1 MKYCDNSRYDISKVS
16 NARDYEKILALS
28 EEIENLTKDNY
39 LKDRQIKEL
48 EDQIEFYGNLVTD
61 NCVTI
66 SEVNSKNKKEA

>member
-39 LKDRQIKEL
+39 IKDRQIKEL